1 MIFGD
6 LNTPGLCRG
15 WMVQVSKLPVRIQ
28 GYVWERLEDEM
39 DPLVFKSLKEWWDG
53 EEWQEKKP
61 QKP

>member
-1 MIFGD
+1 
-6 LNTPGLCRG
+6 
-15 WMVQVSKLPVRIQ
+15 MVQVSKLPVRIQ